1 MNRAQLASILLLGSL
16 LALSGC
22 SASNSQMDLPTSIE
36 LGPQSDDQSAQD
48 SNQSVDQSGT
58 ENSAVTEPSEAIDE
72 SESDVSNST
81 DPEDAIDF
89 VVDDAELEIEDQSG
103 DGTSVQIQEV
113 KTSLQTGLLVIFDA
127 SGGYLGAAKVSS
139 TVQPVSIEL
148 VNPISS
154 SQELIGQLFADNGN
168 GVYDSMDLEVIEA
181 DEDEREIIYEDFE
194 YEMN

>member
-1 MNRAQLASILLLGSL
+1 MNKALLVTIALAGSL

-22 SASNSQMDLPTSIE
+22 SSSNSQMDLPASIE
-36 LGPQSDDQSAQD
+36 LGSSSADQSVQD
-48 SNQSVDQSGT
+48 SNESVEQPGT
-58 ENSAVTEPSEAIDE
+58 ENTPVTESSEAMG
-72 SESDVSNST
+72 ESDIDDST
-81 DPEDAIDF
+81 DPVDANDF

-103 DGTSVQIQEV
+103 DGSSVQIQEV
-113 KTSLQTGLLVIFDA
+113 ETSLQTGLLVIFDK
-127 SGGYLGAAKVSS
+127 SGAYLGAAKVSS

-148 VNPISS
+148 ENPINS

-181 DEDEREIIYEDFE
+181 YEEEREIIYEDFE